1 MSTNYTH
8 IGGKCGRK
16 QSNLL
21 LFYGLGALFFEK
33 QIAQQNSRNSLD
45 VSDRPIIVTSVCW
58 KLTPADGFEPDNLV
72 VAAARLRKPNPNSD
86 RSPEFQPRGMAR
98 KLNAG

>member
-8 IGGKCGRK
+8 IGGNGAASN
-16 QSNLL
+16 QNLL

-45 VSDRPIIVTSVCW
+45 VMDKQIIVTSVC
-58 KLTPADGFEPDNLV
+58 
-72 VAAARLRKPNPNSD
+72 
-86 RSPEFQPRGMAR
+86 
-98 KLNAG
+98 